1 MCRRYASLAALA
13 LCGGAAGLA
22 YPEQSQD
29 WKGLYASG
37 RSHQN
42 AGDHHAALRS
52 FERAAGAARA
62 AGDKAG
68 EASSIHNVAASHWF
82 LGDSPQAIELYGK
95 AKAIREDLGDRPG
108 VARSWYGIAAC
119 NWSMG
124 EPQAAIEAYRQA
136 LAVWRELK
144 DVFGEAETRN
154 SLGLQYVLLG
164 DAARGQAELNTALR
178 LWRQL
183 HNRNREAYTL
193 NNLALS
199 AIGGRNH
206 PQALDFAGRALQRL
220 EGSEDRRAIS
230 YALHTLGNAYAALG
244 QHQRALQYFQQ
255 SIGHKRALED
265 RWGAAYTL
273 HAMGESYAALKDA
286 DRAGDYLA
294 QALDLRRAAHDRTGQ
309 ILTLG
314 ALARLLRNT
323 AKLDEARQRI
333 EEAVALIES
342 RRSSLVS
349 QDLRASY
356 FASQRDYYDFHV
368 DTLMAMGQ
376 TEEALTVAE
385 RARGRLLVDRLADS
399 IAGLRRHVDPALT
412 TRERSIQHRL
422 NAQAER
428 LQRSFAGPAATSGE
442 AGIRDSVAALL
453 NEYREVTELIRQQS
467 PRLAELTAPR
477 QLSAGDIRAL
487 LEPGMLLLEYF
498 LGRQRSFLWV
508 VSSERVDS
516 VSLPP
521 QAAIEKAARALVARV
536 TAREPYAEESRALAR
551 LLLGPAQSRVARARR
566 IVVAGDGLIE
576 AIPFSLLLPDID
588 LSYLPS
594 APALAL
600 RRAAPPGVTSKTL
613 ALLADPAFTSAGP
626 DLARLRFSRLEADA
640 ISALVPAQLRTVAID
655 TAASRRFLTAT
666 PLRDF
671 RILHLATH
679 ALLDD
684 RHPELS
690 AIALSD
696 GLLRAHEI
704 YGWDLR
710 ARLVVL
716 SACRSALGTP
726 LRGEGLQ
733 SVTRGFLYAG
743 AAAVLATLWDVD
755 DRATAA
761 LMKRFYQELLL
772 RHQPAGSALRLAQSA
787 VRGTP
792 GWEHPYYWA
801 GFTLQGEWR

>member
-1 MCRRYASLAALA
+1 
-13 LCGGAAGLA
+13 
-22 YPEQSQD
+22 
-29 WKGLYASG
+29 
-37 RSHQN
+37 
-42 AGDHHAALRS
+42 
-52 FERAAGAARA
+52 
-62 AGDKAG
+62 
-68 EASSIHNVAASHWF
+68 
-82 LGDSPQAIELYGK
+82 
-95 AKAIREDLGDRPG
+95 
-108 VARSWYGIAAC
+108 
-119 NWSMG
+119 
-124 EPQAAIEAYRQA
+124 
-136 LAVWRELK
+136 
-144 DVFGEAETRN
+144 
-154 SLGLQYVLLG
+154 
-164 DAARGQAELNTALR
+164 
-178 LWRQL
+178 
-183 HNRNREAYTL
+183 
-193 NNLALS
+193 
-199 AIGGRNH
+199 
-206 PQALDFAGRALQRL
+206 
-220 EGSEDRRAIS
+220 
-230 YALHTLGNAYAALG
+230 
-244 QHQRALQYFQQ
+244 
-255 SIGHKRALED
+255 
-265 RWGAAYTL
+265 
-273 HAMGESYAALKDA
+273 
-286 DRAGDYLA
+286 
-294 QALDLRRAAHDRTGQ
+294 
-309 ILTLG
+309 
-314 ALARLLRNT
+314 
-323 AKLDEARQRI
+323 
-333 EEAVALIES
+333 
-342 RRSSLVS
+342 
-349 QDLRASY
+349 
-356 FASQRDYYDFHV
+356 
-368 DTLMAMGQ
+368 
-376 TEEALTVAE
+376 
-385 RARGRLLVDRLADS
+385 
-399 IAGLRRHVDPALT
+399 
-412 TRERSIQHRL
+412 
-422 NAQAER
+422 
-428 LQRSFAGPAATSGE
+428 
-442 AGIRDSVAALL
+442 
-453 NEYREVTELIRQQS
+453 
-467 PRLAELTAPR
+467 
-477 QLSAGDIRAL
+477 
-487 LEPGMLLLEYF
+487 
-498 LGRQRSFLWV
+498 
-508 VSSERVDS
+508 
-516 VSLPP
+516 
-521 QAAIEKAARALVARV
+521 
-536 TAREPYAEESRALAR
+536 
-551 LLLGPAQSRVARARR
+551 
-566 IVVAGDGLIE
+566 VVAGDGLIE